1 MNSRPPLTELT
12 AFTSIVRHASF
23 RAAAGE
29 LALSASTL
37 SHMMRA
43 LEERLG
49 VRLLNRTTRSV
60 APTEAGE
67 RLFRNLTTILGD
79 LDTALADIDSLRARP
94 SGSLRINASEAAAR
108 VLLHRVV
115 PTFVARY
122 PEIRLDLVTEGRL
135 IDIVAEGFD
144 AGVRLA
150 ETVPQDM
157 IAVPFGGDTRFLAVA
172 APVYLAENG
181 SPQTPDDLKRHHCI
195 RFRLPSGKI
204 YRWEFKRN
212 DRELRLD
219 VAGAITLDHMGLM
232 VEAASRGLGIAYVWA
247 ELAREAI
254 ARKRLVPVL
263 ERWTPLLPGH
273 CLYYPSHRLV
283 PPPLRAFIDVLKE
296 LDRRPEPKRAAP
308 ASKTSRRGHRAQGR

>member
-1 MNSRPPLTELT
+1 MNNRPPLTELT

-37 SHMMRA
+37 SHMMRT
-43 LEERLG
+43 LEQRLG

-60 APTEAGE
+60 APTEAGQ
-67 RLFRNLTTILGD
+67 RLFGHLTAVLGD
-79 LDTALADIDSLRARP
+79 LDAALADIDSLRARP

-108 VLLHRVV
+108 VLLQRTV
-115 PTFVARY
+115 PMFVARY
-122 PEIRLDLVTEGRL
+122 PEIKLDLVTEGRL
-135 IDIVAEGFD
+135 IDIVADGFD
-144 AGVRLA
+144 AGIRLA

-157 IAVPFGGDTRFLAVA
+157 VAVPFGGEARFLAVA
-172 APVYLAENG
+172 APAYLAQHG
-181 SPQTPDDLKRHHCI
+181 HPQTPDDLKRHRCI

-212 DRELRLD
+212 DQELRLD

-232 VEAASRGLGIAYVWA
+232 VEAASQGLGIAYVWA
-247 ELAREAI
+247 ELARAAI
-254 ARKRLVPVL
+254 ARKRLVAVL
-263 ERWTPLLPGH
+263 ERWTPPLPGH

-283 PPPLRAFIDVLKE
+283 PPTLRAFIDVLKE
-296 LDRRPEPKRAAP
+296 VDHHAEPKQ
-308 ASKTSRRGHRAQGR
+308 ASRVRR